1 MTHDVLL
8 CTVTR
13 LFCYPKPL
21 LHPGLSRKGGGRS
34 SVLSGVIRL
43 ISEPPRT
50 EYSGEPEMSRFLVR
64 PKACHE
70 KFRTVRAHK
79 QKKKSRKNQIKRFF
93 LLFCV
98 CFFQKCYSQNPLP
111 GISLRWQS
119 FDILT
124 LSHSPANLSD
134 FWLFIFFNSLCQL
147 IGTGS
152 VFSPAEVS
160 L

>member
-1 MTHDVLL
+1 MPSGRTAMYSPEGIFPLGITH
-8 CTVTR
+8 
-13 LFCYPKPL
+13 
-21 LHPGLSRKGGGRS
+21 LSRPAAKLNKKVFRP
-34 SVLSGVIRL
+34 
-43 ISEPPRT
+43 ERT
-50 EYSGEPEMSRFLVR
+50 VCVQSRKRFFTR
-64 PKACHE
+64 DNPFIPACHE

-93 LLFCV
+93 LFFCV
-98 CFFQKCYSQNPLP
+98 CFFQKCYSQNPP
-111 GISLRWQS
+111 PAISLRWQS
-119 FDILT
+119 PDILT

-147 IGTGS
+147 IGAGS

>member
-1 MTHDVLL
+1 MALGRTTLYSPRAIFWSGITYSFQPVTKKFR
-8 CTVTR
+8 TVFR
-13 LFCYPKPL
+13 PERRHSPHF
-21 LHPGLSRKGGGRS
+21 
-34 SVLSGVIRL
+34 
-43 ISEPPRT
+43 RT
-50 EYSGEPEMSRFLVR
+50 TAYR
-64 PKACHE
+64 KACHE

-98 CFFQKCYSQNPLP
+98 YFFQKCYSQNPLP

-124 LSHSPANLSD
+124 LSHSQANLSD

-147 IGTGS
+147 IGAGS